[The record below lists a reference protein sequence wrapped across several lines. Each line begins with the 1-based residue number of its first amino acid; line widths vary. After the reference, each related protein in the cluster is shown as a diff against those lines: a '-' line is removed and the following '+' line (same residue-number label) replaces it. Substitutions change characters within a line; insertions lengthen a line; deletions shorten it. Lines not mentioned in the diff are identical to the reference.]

1 MPHSLMP
8 KLRRRPQ
15 AYLASGRSAGRRLFA
30 GQPLFRA
37 PPDVSVPP
45 THRSTLRQSRS
56 VIATSLLKR
65 HGRLY
70 AGVDERSPCNLG
82 RLKARQR
89 GTAIS
94 DGTMEAP
101 SMIRPLVFE
110 EVQGV
115 VRTAESSFYAILE
128 SYREGYSPGD
138 LLHWNLPKC
147 PTTQPAKKRVG
158 SVIRGRISKE
168 LEMQPHLSEI
178 ALIARK
184 IPPRLDDIEGS
195 CPGRW
200 CRSPLFRQ
208 VFCCKRINRAAL
220 SHHR

>member
-1 MPHSLMP
+1 MLQPQKRNDVPRLRHSSI
-8 KLRRRPQ
+8 RWNCGR
-15 AYLASGRSAGRRLFA
+15 ASEPTWRKPTFGCSCRSAAFGSDL
-30 GQPLFRA
+30 QE
-37 PPDVSVPP
+37 DVSMPP
-45 THRSTLRQSRS
+45 AHGSAFHRNRS
-56 VIATSLLKR
+56 VIATSLRER

-70 AGVDERSPCNLG
+70 AGVDERSPCDLG

-128 SYREGYSPGD
+128 SYREGYAPGD

-168 LEMQPHLSEI
+168 MEMQPHLSETC
-178 ALIARK
+178 AYRPK
-184 IPPRLDDIEGS
+184 
-195 CPGRW
+195 
-200 CRSPLFRQ
+200 
-208 VFCCKRINRAAL
+208 NTAAT
-220 SHHR
+220 R